1 MDLGG
6 LAASGI
12 ACRSAPGPRSPIYL
26 FYLDQDQWMGQRAFR
41 IPHASLAAG
50 EVYLNMPRLFARFS
64 CRLQYEPFAL
74 LCLLC
79 SDVAVDTT
87 VHGIGLC
94 LRISRV
100 ATVVMLSI

>member
-1 MDLGG
+1 MEG
-6 LAASGI
+6 AKS
-12 ACRSAPGPRSPIYL
+12 
-26 FYLDQDQWMGQRAFR
+26 
-41 IPHASLAAG
+41 IPNTHASLAAG

-74 LCLLC
+74 FCLHCTTLLC

-94 LRISRV
+94 PRISRV
-100 ATVVMLSI
+100 AVVVMLSL